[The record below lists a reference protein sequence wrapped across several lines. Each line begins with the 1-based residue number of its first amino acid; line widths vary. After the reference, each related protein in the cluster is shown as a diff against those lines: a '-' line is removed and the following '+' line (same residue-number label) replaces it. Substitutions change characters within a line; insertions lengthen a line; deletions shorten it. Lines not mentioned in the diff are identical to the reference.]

1 MRRHV
6 ALHATA
12 ILISCGLIAIGRARR
27 VSSSSGSPVIASFVF
42 RFDMGPTAQR
52 KKALDAWL
60 ERRAARVRSPL
71 ALSVAAGFVAGMLLI
86 AQAALLAWSVDKV
99 AVQGGRLAQV
109 WPAFAAMLPILGL
122 RFIAMQAAERFAFIG
137 AATMRTQLRGELLR
151 KIQALGPAWLQRES
165 SGALSSHLVAGVEAL
180 DGYYARWLPNRAL
193 TALLPL
199 AILVVVFPVDW
210 VSGLVLV
217 LTAPLIPVF
226 MILLGKDAVEANQ
239 RQWRR
244 LARLSARFL
253 DTLSGLTTIK
263 LFNASR
269 READMVARV
278 SQAYRQSTMQVLRI
292 AFLSSVAL
300 EFLSTISIAVV
311 AVLIGFN
318 LLYGKMHF
326 QPAFFVL
333 LLAPEFYL
341 PLRTLGTHYHARME
355 AIGAAERIEQI
366 LAIPEPQR
374 AGGGQTLAAS
384 SGYGIRFESVSF
396 AYREGRPALNS
407 LSFTAEPGRITA
419 LVGPSGAGKSTV
431 LSLLLGF
438 AQPEA
443 GGIWV
448 NEQRLETLD
457 APSWLAKVAW
467 VPQRAH
473 VFVGSVLDNLL
484 IARPDATMAM
494 VREAAALAGA
504 DAFITALP
512 RGYDTPL
519 GERGTGLSGGQIQR
533 LALARAFLRDVPVVL
548 LDEPT
553 AHLDAQNQ
561 LQIHAVLRRLAR
573 GRTVLVVAHRPA
585 TARLA
590 DKIVVLEHG
599 RAVEAGAHETLN
611 AQDGLYARL
620 IGVHAV
626 DAEGPSP
633 ARTGTV

>member
-1 MRRHV
+1 M
-6 ALHATA
+6 
-12 ILISCGLIAIGRARR
+12 
-27 VSSSSGSPVIASFVF
+27 SPSF
-42 RFDMGPTAQR
+42 TSQQ
-52 KKALDAWL
+52 KKTLDAWL
-60 ERRAARVRSPL
+60 AQRAVRIRSPL
-71 ALSVAAGFVAGMLLI
+71 RLSVAAGFVAGLLVV
-86 AQAALLAWSVDKV
+86 AQAALLSWSVDKV
-99 AVQGGRLAQV
+99 VVGRASLTQV
-109 WPAFAAMLPILGL
+109 WPVLAAMLPLIAL
-122 RFIAMQAAERFAFIG
+122 RFVAMQAAERFAFLG
-137 AATMRTQLRGELLR
+137 AATIRTQLRGEVLR
-151 KIQALGPAWLQRES
+151 KIHALGPAWLQRES
-165 SGALSSHLVAGVEAL
+165 SGALSSHLVGGIEAL
-180 DGYYARWLPNRAL
+180 EGYYARWLPNRAL

-199 AILVVVFPVDW
+199 AVLVVVFPVDW

-226 MILLGKDAVEANQ
+226 MILLGKDAVAANQ

-253 DTLSGLTTIK
+253 DALSGMTTLR
-263 LFNASR
+263 LFNAGR
-269 READMVARV
+269 REAEVVARV
-278 SQAYRQSTMQVLRI
+278 SEAYRQSTMSVLRI

-300 EFLSTISIAVV
+300 EFLSTVSIAIV

-355 AIGAAERIEQI
+355 AIGAAERIAEI

-374 AGGGQTLAAS
+374 HEVTRKLKAAR
-384 SGYGIRFESVSF
+384 GYGIRFESVS
-396 AYREGRPALNS
+396 YSYGDGRPALNG
-407 LSFTAEPGRITA
+407 LDFTAESGSMTA
-419 LVGPSGAGKSTV
+419 LVGASGAGKSTA

-438 AQPEA
+438 AYADKGQ
-443 GGIWV
+443 IWI
-448 NEQRLETLD
+448 NDQRLEVLD
-457 APSWLAKVAW
+457 EASWLADVAW

-504 DAFITALP
+504 DAFIAALA

-519 GERGTGLSGGQIQR
+519 GERGAGLSGGQVQR
-533 LALARAFLRDVPVVL
+533 LALARAFLKDAPVVL

-553 AHLDAQNQ
+553 AHLDARNQ
-561 LQIHAVLRRLAR
+561 AQIHEVLRRLAH

-590 DKIVVLEHG
+590 DKIVVLEAG
-599 RAVEAGAHETLN
+599 RAVEAGAHEALL
-611 AQDGLYARL
+611 ARRGAYARL
-620 IGVHAV
+620 VRAHTVEPIG
-626 DAEGPSP
+626 AELSP
-633 ARTGTV
+633 RL

>member
-1 MRRHV
+1 MRRTAFRGDSDKLPAGSDLCVLGGV
-6 ALHATA
+6 AAHSLR
-12 ILISCGLIAIGRARR
+12 LDRIA
-27 VSSSSGSPVIASFVF
+27 FLF

-60 ERRAARVRSPL
+60 ARRAAHVRSPL
-71 ALSVAAGFVAGMLLI
+71 ALAVASGFVAGMLLI
-86 AQAALLAWSVDKV
+86 AQAALLAWSVD
-99 AVQGGRLAQV
+99 RLAMRGARLSQV
-109 WPAFAAMLPILGL
+109 WPAFAAMLPLLAL
-122 RFIAMQAAERFAFIG
+122 RFAAMQAAERFAFIG
-137 AATMRTQLRGELLR
+137 AATIRTQLRGQLLR

-180 DGYYARWLPNRAL
+180 EGYYARWLPNRAL
-193 TALLPL
+193 TALSPL

-226 MILLGKDAVEANQ
+226 MIFLGKDAVEANQ

-269 READMVARV
+269 REAEMVARV
-278 SQAYRQSTMQVLRI
+278 SEAYRQSTMQVLRI

-300 EFLSTISIAVV
+300 EFLSTVSIAIV

-318 LLYGKMHF
+318 LLYGKIHF

-366 LAIPEPQR
+366 FALPKPQR
-374 AGGGQTLAAS
+374 AEGVQALATA
-384 SGYGIRFESVSF
+384 SGYGIRFEDVSF
-396 AYREGRPALNS
+396 AYGEGRPALEG
-407 LSFTAEPGRITA
+407 LSFTAESGCITA

-431 LSLLLGF
+431 LNLLLGF
-438 AQPEA
+438 AHADA
-443 GGIWV
+443 GSIWI
-448 NEQRLETLD
+448 NRQRLETIE
-457 APSWLAKVAW
+457 AASWLANVAW

-484 IARPDATMAM
+484 IARPDATRER
-494 VREAAALAGA
+494 VREAAVQAGA
-504 DAFITALP
+504 DAFIEALP
-512 RGYDTPL
+512 RGYDTLL
-519 GERGTGLSGGQIQR
+519 GERGAGLSGGQIQR
-533 LALARAFLRDVPVVL
+533 LALARAFLRDAPVVL

-561 LQIHAVLRRLAR
+561 IQIHAALQRLAQ

-585 TARLA
+585 TAHLA
-590 DKIVVLEHG
+590 DKIVVLERGH
-599 RAVEAGAHETLN
+599 AVEAGTHDALS
-611 AQDGLYARL
+611 AQGGLYARL
-620 IGVHAV
+620 IGIHA
-626 DAEGPSP
+626 AHAPQLSS
-633 ARTGTV
+633 ARTSSV